1 MTFQLAFL
9 FVCFSVFL
17 VFFLF
22 LVVVLFC
29 FGLLGQG
36 FSVTLKPFLELAP
49 VDQVGLEQTEI
60 LVPLHT
66 KAGIKGV

>member
-9 FVCFSVFL
+9 FVCFSVFGF
-17 VFFLF
+17 FFLF
-22 LVVVLFC
+22 VLLLFC

-60 LVPLHT
+60 LAPLHT